1 MVYLRGIIMK
11 TKSLRLLVLPLMFGF
26 TGCDG
31 GTFIACISN
40 ETKTGFTKE
49 YHSFDGTCTYKR
61 EFAKA
66 QTISVDIKSTD
77 GTLVFTIKETNNDK
91 EIYSGNFDKD
101 TEITAFTV
109 NADASKYEFKFVGTK
124 HSGHFKVSYADKN

>member
-61 EFAKA
+61 EFLRPQVAIDNLSSWA
-66 QTISVDIKSTD
+66 
-77 GTLVFTIKETNNDK
+77 
-91 EIYSGNFDKD
+91 
-101 TEITAFTV
+101 
-109 NADASKYEFKFVGTK
+109 
-124 HSGHFKVSYADKN
+124 